1 MLNLSDVETRLDDI
15 NEVLQNLLEGFK
27 DRDKV
32 LVNHTRILV
41 HQTKLLTEIK
51 EILTVEPTEESPLV
65 TVIKQ
70 LVRVVDGQTVILH
83 RLEKAVA
90 KLGVK

>member
-15 NEVLQNLLEGFK
+15 NDVLQTLLEGFK
-27 DRDKV
+27 DRDAV
-32 LVNHTRILV
+32 LGNHTHILI

-51 EILTVEPTEESPLV
+51 ELLTTEPTEESPLV

-70 LVRVVDGQTVILH
+70 LVHVVDGQTVILN

-90 KLGVK
+90 KLGTK

>member
-15 NEVLQNLLEGFK
+15 NDVLQSLLEGFR

-32 LVNHTRILV
+32 LLNHTHILV
-41 HQTKLLTEIK
+41 HQTKLLAEIK
-51 EILTVEPTEESPLV
+51 EILTAEPTEESPLV

-70 LVRVVDGQTVILH
+70 LVCVVDGQTVILH

-90 KLGVK
+90 KLGMK

>member
-15 NEVLQNLLEGFK
+15 NDVLQTLLEGFK
-27 DRDKV
+27 DRDEV
-32 LVNHTRILV
+32 LGNHTRILV
-41 HQTKLLTEIK
+41 HQTKLLAEIK
-51 EILTVEPTEESPLV
+51 EILTAEPTEESPLV

-70 LVRVVDGQTVILH
+70 RVNVVDGQTAILH

-90 KLGVK
+90 KLGSK

>member
-15 NEVLQNLLEGFK
+15 NDVLQSLLEGFK

-32 LVNHTRILV
+32 LVNHTQILV

-51 EILTVEPTEESPLV
+51 EILTAEPTEENPLV

-70 LVRVVDGQTVILH
+70 LVHVVDGQTVILN
-83 RLEKAVA
+83 RLEKAVT
-90 KLGVK
+90 KLGQK